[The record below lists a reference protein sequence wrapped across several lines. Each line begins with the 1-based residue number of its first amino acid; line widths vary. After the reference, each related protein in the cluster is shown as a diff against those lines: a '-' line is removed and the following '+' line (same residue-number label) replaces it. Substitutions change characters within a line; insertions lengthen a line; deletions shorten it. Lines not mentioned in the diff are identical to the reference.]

1 MFNTWA
7 FFLSHVLSLRL
18 PDYLLNQVLVDRMV
32 TYSCFLYIIYEPY
45 SNVTYHLQESIYV
58 NFVFCL
64 AHSVQEYSLHTLSNK
79 TYDFDLFITITGVQ
93 LPIFY

>member
-18 PDYLLNQVLVDRMV
+18 PDYLLNQILVDRMV

-64 AHSVQEYSLHTLSNK
+64 AHSVQEYSLHTLSNIWSFEPEGFANCH
-79 TYDFDLFITITGVQ
+79 YG
-93 LPIFY
+93 